1 VEDLRYIVAGATQ
14 NFGFQVLQR
23 LANPLTTGNL
33 HLIVASRAP
42 SVRPRIFGIGS
53 RPEEANPHT
62 ICKTIGD
69 VLTHRRF
76 SLGTMDG
83 ASNISH
89 SMPPIVERALIVRE

>member
-14 NFGFQVLQR
+14 NFGFQVL
-23 LANPLTTGNL
+23 
-33 HLIVASRAP
+33 
-42 SVRPRIFGIGS
+42 RPRIFGIGS

-69 VLTHRRF
+69 VLTHKRF
-76 SLGTMDG
+76 SLGTMDS

-89 SMPPIVERALIVRE
+89 SMPPIVERADSQGVRA